1 VSLASRDRLSFPG
14 FFARCCNPNSDPQ
27 SYVRTAT
34 RPTSRFKVTVMKQWI
49 LSTNAI
55 VLSAVSGAAPA
66 ALHAN
71 ARQRVKILEQS
82 LSYAEEATVFL
93 PLAICRHYDEMVLL
107 RPRRILPSLPL
118 RNVERPLCAVARLR
132 HRCAQWRSG

>member
-71 ARQRVKILEQS
+71 ARRRVKILEQS
-82 LSYAEEATVFL
+82 LSYAEEARFFCHSRSA
-93 PLAICRHYDEMVLL
+93 AITTRWCFCVLDEYF
-107 RPRRILPSLPL
+107 PPSP
-118 RNVERPLCAVARLR
+118 CAT
-132 HRCAQWRSG
+132 

>member
-1 VSLASRDRLSFPG
+1 MIFRGARDFLRG
-14 FFARCCNPNSDPQ
+14 DVTQTANPQ

-34 RPTSRFKVTVMKQWI
+34 SPTSRIKVTVMKQWI
-49 LSTNAI
+49 PSTNAI

-71 ARQRVKILEQS
+71 AKQRVKILEQS
-82 LSYAEEATVFL
+82 LSYAEEATVLL
-93 PLAICRHYDEMVLL
+93 PLAICRHDD
-107 RPRRILPSLPL
+107 
-118 RNVERPLCAVARLR
+118 NRLR

>member
-1 VSLASRDRLSFPG
+1 VFPRVATDDLSRSTR
-14 FFARCCNPNSDPQ
+14 FFYGSVTQTANPQ

-34 RPTSRFKVTVMKQWI
+34 TPTSRIKVTVMKQWI
-49 LSTNAI
+49 PSTNAI

-82 LSYAEEATVFL
+82 LSYAEEATVLL
-93 PLAICRHYDEMVLL
+93 PLPISRHDDN
-107 RPRRILPSLPL
+107 R
-118 RNVERPLCAVARLR
+118 LC
-132 HRCAQWRSG
+132 HQCAQWRSG